1 MDKNKEIQAELNE
14 DNLIKLNHKRIGVL
28 KKLFQKVIDGTVTV
42 VSHAP
47 GAKFFVPKILD
58 KINER
63 EMQTVEPEKA
73 LDPQIPNGTLTPE
86 PVKTVEPVTIVEES
100 KKVAEPTVAPTIFGS
115 PAPVEMEPVAV
126 TAVPESTQ
134 EPEVEKKTIQTIFP
148 KKIFASNQ
156 STEVIPT
163 VEPKVKKDESI
174 VVPTSTP
181 IDLDINIPSLN
192 NGYAED
198 AVKEEALRAGQYY
211 VNHRWLGGTL
221 TNFKTIKNSINKL
234 QNLYKMEE
242 EGKFEVL
249 PKKEVIMLKH
259 ERERL
264 EKFLSGIKDMK
275 KVPEALFIVDP
286 RKEENAILEARKLNI
301 PVFGIV
307 DTNCDPDLVDY
318 VIPANDDAIRAVK
331 LIAGVMANAVI
342 EANGGVVEKFTED
355 EVVNLNEEIE
365 KEDEAKASDKA
376 KDKRPRK
383 AKKTTENKGE

>member
-1 MDKNKEIQAELNE
+1 MSES
-14 DNLIKLNHKRIGVL
+14 
-28 KKLFQKVIDGTVTV
+28 V
-42 VSHAP
+42 VSMKQLLECGVHFGHATRRWNP
-47 GAKFFVPKILD
+47 KMAKYIYTARNGIYIIDLQKTA
-58 KINER
+58 NEI
-63 EMQTVEPEKA
+63 EKA
-73 LDPQIPNGTLTPE
+73 YAALLEICKNGGKVLFVGT
-86 PVKTVEPVTIVEES
+86 
-100 KKVAEPTVAPTIFGS
+100 KKQA
-115 PAPVEMEPVAV
+115 
-126 TAVPESTQ
+126 Q
-134 EPEVEKKTIQTIFP
+134 
-148 KKIFASNQ
+148 
-156 STEVIPT
+156 
-163 VEPKVKKDESI
+163 
-174 VVPTSTP
+174 
-181 IDLDINIPSLN
+181 
-192 NGYAED
+192 D